1 MCIITSTKRLK
12 HGIKTILILLQ
23 LPWGDLAS
31 TNHAPKSGIM
41 EKENSR
47 HTFAHLVGSREN
59 VSYTFDNHTF
69 LLNKPFA
76 LSLCD
81 LLFVLCSLDL
91 DALRAQIKPCS
102 MSSSGFFWAG
112 GEGRGLGEDQIR
124 EGRSDLLADMIL
136 RGIEYSSRFD
146 SGNIAWNILPNKIKQ
161 IEKRSH
167 FKDRKL
173 LESINLNKETCLL
186 TNKDPHFLYY

>member
-31 TNHAPKSGIM
+31 TNQAPKSGIM
-41 EKENSR
+41 GGKKQEKK
-47 HTFAHLVGSREN
+47 TYLCAPCGSREN

-91 DALRAQIKPCS
+91 DALRAQRI
-102 MSSSGFFWAG
+102 MAFSS
-112 GEGRGLGEDQIR
+112 
-124 EGRSDLLADMIL
+124 
-136 RGIEYSSRFD
+136 
-146 SGNIAWNILPNKIKQ
+146 
-161 IEKRSH
+161 
-167 FKDRKL
+167 
-173 LESINLNKETCLL
+173 
-186 TNKDPHFLYY
+186 